1 MFQKVLIYTNHTAK
15 HHTVQPLQLP
25 TKMFNK
31 KKITFSSA
39 EMKHTSMQFLNTNA
53 LMFFI
58 PFVHHKSQLQI
69 YYSHNYH
76 ELHYYDF
83 HTFSHTVP

>member
-1 MFQKVLIYTNHTAK
+1 MGNWKRILFLCNKITFFFLLFQKVLIYTNHTAK

-31 KKITFSSA
+31 KNHTFSSA

-53 LMFFI
+53 LMFF
-58 PFVHHKSQLQI
+58 L
-69 YYSHNYH
+69 
-76 ELHYYDF
+76 
-83 HTFSHTVP
+83 